1 MSLASLSSSQRKLGS
16 HFFAALV
23 GRKNKGDS
31 SFRWN
36 DGRWLFLALTLL
48 LPACSGLLQAT
59 PEQSYE
65 AGVEAFQDGRM
76 REARIAFMNVL
87 QADPDHRGARLMQA
101 RLFLEAGDGV
111 AAEAELARARQSGT
125 PPAETRHLLAHAR
138 ALQGDARGA
147 LELAA
152 QAPPEHAAYA
162 ARVAG
167 LSQLA
172 LGDQLAAM
180 QAFDRSIA
188 ANPRDSA
195 VWLDVARFR
204 RSIGDLGP
212 ALVAADRAVAA
223 NPRDSKALLMR
234 GELSRSQYGLAAA
247 IPWFDR
253 ALEVDPGNL
262 AALLERASTNGDLG
276 RMTEMLADS
285 RAALALAPEHP
296 LPYFLQAT
304 LAARARMFPLAR
316 TLYAR
321 THGTFDQMPAGM
333 MLNAILLFE
342 ADDPEGAAQRLAL
355 LVNRQPG
362 NLKARRLLAA
372 ARLRMGDAA
381 GAIEAVRAI
390 ADRPDADSYT
400 LSLVAAAF
408 DRQGNGPLAAQYR
421 ARAQHPQQGAATAWL
436 WSDSSHP
443 EVAAIGRLLVAG
455 NSDEALQRAQRL
467 QASMP
472 GVADVH
478 LLAGDVMAS
487 RRDYRGAAEQYRRA
501 ANIALTEAAALRLIN
516 ALERSGQPQIA
527 EGVLR
532 LFAVQ
537 NPRNI
542 SAQAMLAGRA
552 LAAGRWEEA
561 AARYERLR
569 ERVGNGDAVLLNNLA
584 WAYGGAGDD
593 DLSFLYARRAWTLA
607 PANPVTADTLGWAL
621 FRRGQVAEGLAL
633 LSGARQGRPEAAL
646 LRPTRVAGR

>member
-1 MSLASLSSSQRKLGS
+1 
-16 HFFAALV
+16 
-23 GRKNKGDS
+23 
-31 SFRWN
+31 
-36 DGRWLFLALTLL
+36 
-48 LPACSGLLQAT
+48 
-59 PEQSYE
+59 
-65 AGVEAFQDGRM
+65 M

-138 ALQGDARGA
+138 VLQGDARGA

-188 ANPRDSA
+188 ANPGDSA

-247 IPWFDR
+247 IPWFNR

-321 THGTFDQMPAGM
+321 THGAFDQMPAGM

-372 ARLRMGDAA
+372 ARLRMGDPA

-421 ARAQHPQQGAATAWL
+421 VRAQHPQQGAATAWL

-501 ANIALTEAAALRLIN
+501 ANIAFTEAAALRLIN

-542 SAQAMLAGRA
+542 SAQGMLAGRA

-646 LRPTRVAGR
+646 LRPTRVVGR